1 MRFDVSG
8 PVAGV
13 QPAQPFNLAQQE
25 ALDAALRAQWATN
38 VAPLIPNPAPN
49 RDVSKKE
56 LLWGGGTWELL
67 GGGPHGGGTALGGT
81 LWSTSTQEEGCT
93 CHSLILGRLLVCSPH
108 PAPVTAL
115 ACCLGVWV
123 MCRPTA

>member
-25 ALDAALRAQWATN
+25 ALDVALRAQWAIN

-49 RDVSKKE
+49 RDVSKG
-56 LLWGGGTWELL
+56 LLL
-67 GGGPHGGGTALGGT
+67 GGCLSAAFIVT
-81 LWSTSTQEEGCT
+81 
-93 CHSLILGRLLVCSPH
+93 V
-108 PAPVTAL
+108 VTAL
-115 ACCLGVWV
+115 IA
-123 MCRPTA
+123 